1 VTLRGPTA
9 ADLQTTLE
17 RQVQNLAERLRPW
30 QAADWAAASANPGWT
45 NADTVAHLV
54 DALGRYAIGV
64 ERRAERT
71 RPAFERG
78 PAPEPARLPGLLV
91 VRGRRLLELLRQTEP
106 GELVWHP
113 RHRFSAKTMAAVT
126 LSEVVLHRW
135 DLTGPGE
142 RDPEPRAARLILQG
156 LFASKDDS
164 GANPVKLLLHVTGRE
179 RIEGR
184 PGWPGG
190 EWAWELPDK
199 VPENRR
205 VEPA

>member
-9 ADLQTTLE
+9 ADLQTMLD

-30 QAADWAAASANPGWT
+30 QAADWSAPSANPGWS
-45 NADTVAHLV
+45 NADTAAHLA
-54 DALGRYAIGV
+54 DALGRYATGV
-64 ERRAERT
+64 ERRAEPT
-71 RPAFERG
+71 RPRFEHL
-78 PAPEPARLPGLLV
+78 PQTEPARLPGLLV
-91 VRGRRLLELLRQTEP
+91 VRGRRLVELLRQDDP
-106 GELVWHP
+106 AELVWHP
-113 RHRFSAKTMAAVT
+113 THRFSAKTMAAVA

-142 RDPEPRAARLILQG
+142 RTPEPRAARLVLQG

-164 GANPVKLLLHVTGRE
+164 SANPVQLLLHVTGRV

-184 PGWPGG
+184 SGWPGP
-190 EWAWELPDK
+190 EWDWELPDE
-199 VPENRR
+199 VPEDRR